1 MAPGKDGKE
10 GITLLQLFAVY
21 PHNETTVVGE
31 YVHGKAHISGM
42 ESFWSMMKRRYHGVY
57 HKVYTKLLSHY
68 TDEFS
73 GLHKVRDGNTIEQMG
88 LVVLGLE
95 GKRFTYSKFTEP
107 TGRHTGERY

>member
-57 HKVYTKLLSHY
+57 HKDLYETF
-68 TDEFS
+68 EP
-73 GLHKVRDGNTIEQMG
+73 LHRRI
-88 LVVLGLE
+88 LG
-95 GKRFTYSKFTEP
+95 P
-107 TGRHTGERY
+107 P